1 MGRPGP
7 PAAAT
12 GTTRLV
18 ATGQIKRS
26 VAVVI
31 DDALWRQ
38 VSEEENIIGHRR
50 DDDDRTPRKT
60 LLWGPYTRSTAFI
73 WIVIIDR

>member
-26 VAVVI
+26 AAVVI
-31 DDALWRQ
+31 DDALWR
-38 VSEEENIIGHRR
+38 RR
-50 DDDDRTPRKT
+50 VAAGRLVR
-60 LLWGPYTRSTAFI
+60 RRI
-73 WIVIIDR
+73 